1 MAKTTTTT
9 TTTTTRLHGDEMAAP
24 IATGAMK
31 RRLLG
36 SISFSGAGFLGCYHM
51 GAASALLGQGYLV
64 RPGDCPSIDGQED
77 ASYPALKSPPI
88 LTGVSAGSIV
98 SAALSAG
105 VRPDDGMDTLLQ
117 ISRRTREKGGA
128 LDVLRP
134 GFSLV
139 DQVEDLLLLSMKRAL
154 GGTGESASDYD
165 KELWTKRIAGGKL
178 LRIGL
183 TDYRLFTPAG
193 VVRDIPEAYRYVDQY
208 RDVDDAVAVCILS
221 SYIPGATGTLRGAQC
236 PMNASV
242 RNSWARV
249 FEMERLGYVKDGK
262 TGKPVLKAAELESD
276 EPGDLHYWDGGLADI
291 FPTIDDDTLIVS
303 PINGHYT
310 NPSISP
316 SISKLVDQQS
326 STEVGGDR
334 AGGTAFNERTNQTF
348 NDETAPKTEQDLT
361 SMILQRAMDM
371 IPKMVQGHAR
381 ASFGLNA
388 QNADTIRRM
397 MWSSDDAVL
406 QERFRS
412 GYDDAMRCLREKD
425 LLTTYRG

>member
-1 MAKTTTTT
+1 MVAPTTLP
-9 TTTTTRLHGDEMAAP
+9 RV
-24 IATGAMK
+24 TGATK
-31 RRLLG
+31 RRLLD

-51 GAASALLGQGYLV
+51 GAAAALAHQGYLL
-64 RPGDCPSIDGQED
+64 RPGDCPAPIDENA
-77 ASYPALKSPPI
+77 ASAVVPPTSSATPYPALKAPPI

-117 ISRRTREKGGA
+117 IAKRTRDKGGS

-139 DQVEDLLLLSMKRAL
+139 DQVEDLLLLNMKRAL
-154 GGTGESASDYD
+154 GGTGEAASDYD
-165 KELWTKRIAGGKL
+165 KELWTKRIAGGRL

-193 VVRDIPEAYRYVDQY
+193 VARDVPEAYRYVDQY
-208 RDVDDAVAVCILS
+208 RDVDDAVAACILS

-249 FEMERLGYVKDGK
+249 HAMERLGYVKDGR
-262 TGKPVLKAAELESD
+262 TGQAVTSTETD
-276 EPGDLHYWDGGLADI
+276 EPGDLYYWDGGLADV

-316 SISKLVDQQS
+316 SMPADMDQQS
-326 STEVGGDR
+326 S
-334 AGGTAFNERTNQTF
+334 ALNERTNALPNGGTTQ
-348 NDETAPKTEQDLT
+348 KVEQDLT
-361 SMILQRAMDM
+361 SMIMQRALDI
-371 IPKMVQGHAR
+371 IPTTVKGHAR

-388 QNADTIRRM
+388 QNADTLRRM
-397 MWSSDDAVL
+397 MWSSDDTVL
-406 QERFRS
+406 EERYKS
-412 GYDDAMRCLREKD
+412 GYDDAVRFLREKD

>member
-1 MAKTTTTT
+1 
-9 TTTTTRLHGDEMAAP
+9 MAAP
-24 IATGAMK
+24 TLPRVNGATK
-31 RRLLG
+31 RRLLD

-51 GAASALLGQGYLV
+51 GAASALLGQGYLL
-64 RPGDCPSIDGQED
+64 RPGDCPAPIEKDVASS
-77 ASYPALKSPPI
+77 AVVPSTSSATSYPALKAPPI

-117 ISRRTREKGGA
+117 IAKRTRDKGGS

-139 DQVEDLLLLSMKRAL
+139 DQVEDLLLLNMKRAL
-154 GGTGESASDYD
+154 GGTGDAASDYD
-165 KELWTKRIAGGKL
+165 KELWMKRIAGGRL

-193 VVRDIPEAYRYVDQY
+193 VARDIPEAYRYVDQY
-208 RDVDDAVAVCILS
+208 RDVDDAVAACILS

-249 FEMERLGYVKDGK
+249 FEMKRLGYVKDGK
-262 TGKPVLKAAELESD
+262 TGQAVTSTETD
-276 EPGDLHYWDGGLADI
+276 EPGDLYYWDGGLADV

-316 SISKLVDQQS
+316 SMSADMDQQS
-326 STEVGGDR
+326 SSP
-334 AGGTAFNERTNQTF
+334 ALNERTNAPPP
-348 NDETAPKTEQDLT
+348 NDGTTQKVERDLT
-361 SMILQRAMDM
+361 STILQRALDM
-371 IPKMVQGHAR
+371 IPTTVQGHAR

-388 QNADTIRRM
+388 QNADTLRRM
-397 MWSSDDAVL
+397 MWSSDDTVL
-406 QERFRS
+406 EERYKS
-412 GYDDAMRCLREKD
+412 GYDDAMRFLREKD
-425 LLTTYRG
+425 LLTTYKG

>member
-1 MAKTTTTT
+1 
-9 TTTTTRLHGDEMAAP
+9 MAAP
-24 IATGAMK
+24 TLRVVTGATK

-51 GAASALLGQGYLV
+51 GAARALLGQGYLL
-64 RPGDCPSIDGQED
+64 RPGDCPSPDGGED
-77 ASYPALKSPPI
+77 AAASSSSASSTTSYPALKSPPI

-105 VRPDDGMDTLLQ
+105 VQPDDGMDTLLQ
-117 ISRRTREKGGA
+117 IAKRTRDKGGA

-154 GGTGESASDYD
+154 GGTGEIGSDYD

-193 VVRDIPEAYRYVDQY
+193 VARDIPEAYRYVDQY
-208 RDVDDAVAVCILS
+208 RDVDDVVAACILS

-249 FEMERLGYVKDGK
+249 HEMERLGYVKDGK
-262 TGKPVLKAAELESD
+262 TGKPVKAAESD
-276 EPGDLHYWDGGLADI
+276 EPGDLHYWDGGLADV
-291 FPTIDDDTLIVS
+291 FPTIDDGTLIVS

-316 SISKLVDQQS
+316 TIPELDQQS
-326 STEVGGDR
+326 STEVASGRVGAALD
-334 AGGTAFNERTNQTF
+334 ERTNQTP
-348 NDETAPKTEQDLT
+348 NDETAAKAEQDLS
-361 SMILQRAMDM
+361 SMILQRAMNM
-371 IPKMVQGHAR
+371 IPTTVQGHAR
-381 ASFGLNA
+381 AKFGLNA

-406 QERFRS
+406 EERFRS
-412 GYDDAMRCLREKD
+412 GYDDAMRFLREND

>member
-1 MAKTTTTT
+1 
-9 TTTTTRLHGDEMAAP
+9 
-24 IATGAMK
+24 
-31 RRLLG
+31 
-36 SISFSGAGFLGCYHM
+36 M
-51 GAASALLGQGYLV
+51 GAASALLGQGYLL
-64 RPGDCPSIDGQED
+64 RPGDCPAPPLDENDDG
-77 ASYPALKSPPI
+77 ASSAVPPSTSSSAAPYPAFRAPPI

-117 ISRRTREKGGA
+117 IAKRTRDKGGS

-139 DQVEDLLLLSMKRAL
+139 DQVEDLLLLNMKRAL
-154 GGTGESASDYD
+154 GGTGEAASDYD
-165 KELWTKRIAGGKL
+165 KELWTKRIAGGRL

-183 TDYRLFTPAG
+183 TDYRLFSPAR
-193 VVRDIPEAYRYVDQY
+193 VTRDVPEAYRYIDQY
-208 RDVDDAVAVCILS
+208 RDVDDAVAACILS

-249 FEMERLGYVKDGK
+249 HSMEKMGYVKDGRTGRAVTSTK
-262 TGKPVLKAAELESD
+262 TD
-276 EPGDLHYWDGGLADI
+276 EPGDLYYWDGGLADV
-291 FPTIDDDTLIVS
+291 FPTIDDNTLIVS

-316 SISKLVDQQS
+316 SLPVDISMDQHS
-326 STEVGGDR
+326 SPEVNDESN
-334 AGGTAFNERTNQTF
+334 APPPNGGTAQ
-348 NDETAPKTEQDLT
+348 KVQQDLT
-361 SMILQRAMDM
+361 SMILQRALDM
-371 IPKMVQGHAR
+371 IPTTVQGHAR

-388 QNADTIRRM
+388 QNAETLRRM

-406 QERFRS
+406 EERYKS
-412 GYDDAMRCLREKD
+412 GYDDAMRYLREED